1 MRLQPILG
9 CKTILA
15 KVQEDGNTN
24 ILTGR
29 KKEGRRR
36 KVPPKTTKGGRNMR
50 SQPSSVACIGL
61 EAIMPKKFPCL
72 DKIL

>member
-1 MRLQPILG
+1 MRSQPALG
-9 CKTILA
+9 CSTILA
-15 KVQEDGNTN
+15 NVQEDDNRN

-50 SQPSSVACIGL
+50 SQPSSVACNRL
-61 EAIMPKKFPCL
+61 EAVLPQKFPCPEQ
-72 DKIL
+72 IL